1 VYIIKNENKTVE
13 DLREDLYELGDLT
26 DKLDL
31 EINDD
36 QEQMKMLVEIVQQL
50 INNFLTVTWLYQAKI
65 DN

>member
-1 VYIIKNENKTVE
+1 MKNENKTVE